1 MKIRHWATEYG
12 IAVGLTVFFAIV
24 LGQLPLFR
32 ETFIGKLRAS
42 DLVQFLG
49 YGGAL
54 TMAWLS
60 ARKLSNELPGEWKA
74 MAPFRALLLPLATLV
89 TTALA
94 YSVLLLVCEPFLNK
108 AAKGIYRWAFILGI
122 VGSVGWFLFA
132 WIRKC
137 VPLLAAMDA
146 RRMRKAA

>member
-1 MKIRHWATEYG
+1 MKIRQWATEYG

-60 ARKLSNELPGEWKA
+60 ARKLSNDFPGNGKRWLPSGHCCCRSRHW
-74 MAPFRALLLPLATLV
+74 
-89 TTALA
+89 
-94 YSVLLLVCEPFLNK
+94 
-108 AAKGIYRWAFILGI
+108 
-122 VGSVGWFLFA
+122 
-132 WIRKC
+132 
-137 VPLLAAMDA
+137 
-146 RRMRKAA
+146 